1 MIARVIAAC
10 ARAPFFT
17 LLAVAAGVAW
27 GVHALAHT
35 PLDAIPDLSDTQVI
49 ISTEWPGRSPDLVED
64 QVTYPIVSALLSA
77 PHVRY
82 VRGQSMMGDSFVY
95 VVFEDGTDLYWARSR
110 VLEYLS
116 SIRGRLPDGVEPQLG
131 PDATS
136 VGWVFEYA
144 LVDTTGR
151 NDLASLRSFQDW
163 TLRYWLQSVDG
174 VAEVAS
180 VGGFVREYQVDLD
193 PVRLANYGISLS
205 AVADAISHSNND
217 VGGGAVEIAEHEHF
231 VRGRGYIK
239 SIEDVATVPVMTNA
253 NGVPVTVGDLGDV
266 HLGPEQRRGIA
277 ELNGRGEVVGGI
289 VVMRQGENALR
300 VIDRVKARLADA
312 QRSLPPGVHL
322 VVTYDRSQLIRRAV
336 DNLWHK
342 LLEEMIVVS
351 LVILLFLF
359 HFRSALIP
367 ILSLPVAVLLAFIP
381 MSAQGL
387 TANIMSLGGI
397 AVAIGAM
404 VDASIIMVENV
415 HKRLEAWEEA
425 GRPGPREAVVV
436 AGLSEVGRS
445 IFFALLVITVSFLP
459 IFTLTGTEGRLF
471 KPLAFTKT
479 YSMAFAALLA
489 ITLTPALALLF
500 IRGRIRPERENPIN
514 RWLVTRY
521 AGVVRWVVRRRRI
534 VFWTAGILLATAIPV
549 FLSLSS
555 EFMPPLNEGTL
566 LYMPTAPPGISDREA
581 SDVLSSMNRRIRTF
595 PEVETVFGK
604 VGRAKTATD
613 PAPLSMVET
622 VISLKPESEWPAGM
636 TWEKLISQ
644 MDAALRYPGMPNIW
658 WMPIQTR
665 LEMLATGVRSNLGIK
680 VFGPNLTEIERISV
694 AIERALANVKGT
706 RSAYAERLTGGYYL
720 DFDIDRAAAARY
732 GLRVG
737 DVEDVIEAAIGGHQ
751 ATQTIEGR
759 ERYAVTVRYARALRQ
774 DPDEL
779 ERVLVPLPR
788 GGNVPLAQVA
798 HLRFVN
804 GPPMLLEEG
813 GQLFGLVSVD
823 VAGRGIVNYVEDA
836 KRVVARE
843 VALPPGYRIDWAGQF
858 QYYERAKA
866 RLALVVPLTLALV
879 AFLLYLSFRSLK
891 ETAIVL
897 LAVPFSLV
905 GAVWIL
911 ALLGFKLSVA
921 VWVGMIALAG
931 LDAETGAIML
941 LYLNLSHRKWAQEG
955 RLRTRAD
962 LEDAIVDG
970 AAHRI
975 RPKMMTV
982 LTILIGLLPIL
993 WGSGAGSDVMKRI
1006 AAPMAGGV
1014 VTSFL
1019 LELAVYPAIY
1029 AWWKGR
1035 RLGGAPSS
1043 SS

>member
-1 MIARVIAAC
+1 
-10 ARAPFFT
+10 
-17 LLAVAAGVAW
+17 
-27 GVHALAHT
+27 
-35 PLDAIPDLSDTQVI
+35 
-49 ISTEWPGRSPDLVED
+49 
-64 QVTYPIVSALLSA
+64 
-77 PHVRY
+77 
-82 VRGQSMMGDSFVY
+82 
-95 VVFEDGTDLYWARSR
+95 
-110 VLEYLS
+110 
-116 SIRGRLPDGVEPQLG
+116 
-131 PDATS
+131 
-136 VGWVFEYA
+136 
-144 LVDTTGR
+144 
-151 NDLASLRSFQDW
+151 
-163 TLRYWLQSVDG
+163 
-174 VAEVAS
+174 
-180 VGGFVREYQVDLD
+180 
-193 PVRLANYGISLS
+193 
-205 AVADAISHSNND
+205 
-217 VGGGAVEIAEHEHF
+217 
-231 VRGRGYIK
+231 
-239 SIEDVATVPVMTNA
+239 
-253 NGVPVTVGDLGDV
+253 
-266 HLGPEQRRGIA
+266 
-277 ELNGRGEVVGGI
+277 
-289 VVMRQGENALR
+289 
-300 VIDRVKARLADA
+300 
-312 QRSLPPGVHL
+312 
-322 VVTYDRSQLIRRAV
+322 
-336 DNLWHK
+336 
-342 LLEEMIVVS
+342 MIVVS

-381 MSAQGL
+381 MSGQGL

-415 HKRLEAWEEA
+415 HKRLEVWEEA
-425 GRPGPREAVVV
+425 GSPGPREAVVI

-479 YSMAFAALLA
+479 YSMGFAALLA

-500 IRGRIRPERENPIN
+500 IRGRIRPERENPVN
-514 RWLVTRY
+514 HWLVTRY
-521 AGVVRWVVRRRRI
+521 AGVVRWVVRRRRL
-534 VFWTAGILLATAIPV
+534 VFWVAGILLATAIPV

-680 VFGPNLTEIERISV
+680 VFGPNLAEIERISV
-694 AIERALANVKGT
+694 AIERALQNVRGT

-720 DFDIDRAAAARY
+720 DFDIDRVAAARY

-737 DVEDVIEAAIGGHQ
+737 DVEDVIEAAIGGRV

-759 ERYAVTVRYARALRQ
+759 ERYAVTVRYARELRQ
-774 DPDEL
+774 DPDQL

-836 KRVVARE
+836 KRVVSRE

-879 AFLLYLSFRSLK
+879 AFLLYLSFGSLK

-911 ALLGFKLSVA
+911 ALLGFKMSVA

-941 LYLNLSHRKWAQEG
+941 LYLNLSHRKWAAEG

-975 RPKMMTV
+975 RPKVMTV